1 MISKHF
7 SVFSIIL
14 LLLVGLFAGQ
24 TNFVTASPDNG
35 KSDHSFSL
43 PEHAKEVAP
52 GIFSLGKATVEG
64 KVVEGFMFIDYKKG
78 FHHRPDHAGGPGG
91 PGSGTTS
98 DTCFTLM
105 AKGAKWKSIEAWV
118 MNTANTG
125 GLGGNQVFANM
136 SNNIAKWEAVST
148 NILGGG
154 STTTATLVADTVET
168 DGVNE
173 IYFADIRNSD
183 GTDSN
188 AIAVTIVW
196 GIFIGPPQL
205 RQLVEWDMIID
216 DITFN
221 WSIGDPVD
229 PNKMDYDNI
238 MTHELGHAVG
248 LSHPSD
254 TCIEETM
261 YRFADFGE
269 TKKRDLNTGDIA
281 GVRTLYS

>member
-7 SVFSIIL
+7 TVFSIIL

-43 PEHAKEVAP
+43 PEHANEVAP
-52 GIFSLGKATVEG
+52 DIFSLGKATVEG
-64 KVVEGFMFIDYKKG
+64 KVVEGFMFIDYKKE

-91 PGSGTTS
+91 PGSGG

-105 AKGAKWKSIEAWV
+105 AKGAKWKSIEVWV
-118 MNTANTG
+118 MNTANTR
-125 GLGGNQVFANM
+125 GLNSNQVFENM
-136 SNNIAKWEAVST
+136 AINIAKWETVST

-154 STTTATLVADTVET
+154 TTTDETLVADTVET
-168 DGVNE
+168 DGNNE

-183 GTDSN
+183 GTDNN

-196 GIFIGPPQL
+196 GIFTGPPQL
-205 RQLVEWDMIID
+205 RELVEWDMIID
-216 DITFN
+216 DITFD
-221 WSIGDPVD
+221 WSIGDPAES
-229 PNKMDYDNI
+229 NKMDYDNI
-238 MTHELGHAVG
+238 ITHELGHAVG

-254 TCIEETM
+254 ACTEETM
-261 YRFADFGE
+261 YRFADDGE
-269 TKKRDLNTGDIA
+269 TKKRDLNSGDIA
-281 GVRTLYS
+281 GVQRLYS